1 MDFFTNSLAGI
12 AISRAGFSKV
22 SPRSALLLFF
32 SINISDIDYL
42 ASLRGPLAR
51 LEQHGGYTHSLLA
64 LPFLAVFCVTLVS
77 IMFRERLPW
86 WRAWLLAC
94 LGVTL
99 HLLGDA
105 ITDYGVRLMLPF
117 SSRWVHLDVSPQ
129 LDPWILTIL
138 ACAIFWPHF
147 SKLVSGEI
155 GAKITTGQG
164 SAWLGLFAVIV
175 FEITRALT
183 HQQAISQMETRLFD
197 GAAPLQ
203 LAAMPEAG
211 NPLRWTGIV
220 ETQDSFRKLPV
231 GMLSTFDSEAGQ
243 KFFKLPETAAI
254 RAAKTTEAFHYF
266 LYFSRFPVW
275 TVEPIL
281 LASGEG
287 TRLQLTDLRYGN
299 PAGNT
304 LASFALED
312 AAGKI
317 LKSWF
322 TFQSADAAE
331 P

>member
-1 MDFFTNSLAGI
+1 MDFVTNSLAGL
-12 AISRAGFSKV
+12 ALSRAGFSKV

-32 SINISDIDYL
+32 SLNIPDIDYL
-42 ASLRGPLAR
+42 ASLAGPLTR
-51 LEQHGGYTHSLLA
+51 LEQHAGYTHSLLA
-64 LPFLAVFCVTLVS
+64 LPLLAILCVALVS
-77 IMFRERLPW
+77 ITFRERLPW

-94 LGVTL
+94 LGVAL

-105 ITDYGVRLMLPF
+105 MTDYGVRLMLPF
-117 SSRWVHLDVSPQ
+117 SSRWVHLDISPQ

-138 ACAIFWPHF
+138 GCAMVWPHF
-147 SKLVSGEI
+147 SQLVSGEI

-164 SAWLGLFAVIV
+164 SAWLGLSAVIA
-175 FEITRALT
+175 FELARALT
-183 HQQAISQMETRLFD
+183 HQQAISQMETRLYD

-203 LAAMPEAG
+203 LAAIPDAG

-220 ETQDSFRKLPV
+220 ETQNSFRKLPI
-231 GMLSTFDSEAGQ
+231 GTLSTFDSEAGQ
-243 KFFKLPETAAI
+243 NFFKLPETAAM
-254 RAAKTTEAFHYF
+254 RAAKTTAAFHYF

-281 LASGEG
+281 LANGEG
-287 TRLQLTDLRYGN
+287 TRVQLTDLRFGN
-299 PAGNT
+299 PTDNA

-322 TFQSADAAE
+322 TFHSADAI
-331 P
+331 